1 LKEKAAE
8 GEKAPPLRL
17 AQFSYTDDNSR
28 GPYLL
33 EEASQIWLTVPHV
46 KKEEKKTEEK
56 KK

>member
-33 EEASQIWLTVPHV
+33 EKASQIWLTIPHV